1 MSDVSAGDARRPARP
16 GGGRRV
22 TMRDVADAA
31 GVSQPL
37 VSIVMR
43 DVPGAS
49 PESRAHVLQVAAR
62 LGYRRDER
70 ARMLKQGRSRLVG
83 IVFHAAQPFHGQL
96 IDELQLAA
104 RAAGY
109 NVSLAAVTKRRGEAD
124 AIEALLGER
133 VEGLVLLGASLDEPQ
148 LDRIADEVP
157 VVTVASQYSSERFD
171 SVSMDD
177 ARGTELA
184 VQHLHQR
191 GHSRILYLGAPG
203 VSGDEVRTATFLEAA
218 AEAGIGD
225 EIAIVTGGASEAAGA
240 EAIAVALRRYPDTTA
255 VIAFNDRSA
264 QGVVAQARLLGKR
277 VPEDLAVV
285 GFDNSEQ
292 AELPYLQLTSLAQ
305 DPAQLASAAIE
316 MVVGRV
322 DANAEGESPRIGEHR
337 ILPTELVVRS
347 SSGGS
352 GNPVERSR

>member
-1 MSDVSAGDARRPARP
+1 MSDVDARDARRPARP
-16 GGGRRV
+16 GGGKRV

-49 PESRAHVLQVAAR
+49 PESRAHVLEVAAR

-83 IVFHAAQPFHGQL
+83 IVFHAAQPFHGEL

-104 RAAGY
+104 RSAGY

-133 VEGLVLLGASLDEPQ
+133 VEGLVLLGASLPEEQ
-148 LDRIADEVP
+148 LERIAEEVP
-157 VVTVASQYSSERFD
+157 VVTVASQYSSASFD

-177 ARGTELA
+177 ARGMELA
-184 VQHLHQR
+184 VRHLHER

-203 VSGDEVRTATFLEAA
+203 VSGDEVRTTTFLTATAA
-218 AEAGIGD
+218 AGLGD
-225 EIAIVTGGASEAAGA
+225 QVAIVAGGASEAAGA
-240 EAIAVALRRYPDTTA
+240 KVIEEALARYPDATA
-255 VIAFNDRSA
+255 VVAFNDRSA

-285 GFDNSEQ
+285 GFDDSEQ

-305 DPAQLASAAIE
+305 DPAQLASAAVE

-322 DANAEGESPRIGEHR
+322 DASAEGEQPRSGEHR
-337 ILPTELVVRS
+337 ILPTRLVVRS
-347 SSGGS
+347 STSN
-352 GNPVERSR
+352 GNSVGRSR

>member
-1 MSDVSAGDARRPARP
+1 MSDADARDARRPARP
-16 GGGRRV
+16 GGGKRV

-49 PESRAHVLQVAAR
+49 AESRAHVLEVAAR

-70 ARMLKQGRSRLVG
+70 ARMLKQGRSRLIG
-83 IVFHAAQPFHGQL
+83 IVFHAAQPFHGEL

-104 RAAGY
+104 REAGY

-133 VEGLVLLGASLDEPQ
+133 VEGLVLLGASLPEVE

-157 VVTVASQYSSERFD
+157 VVAVASQYSSDRFD
-171 SVSMDD
+171 SVSMDG

-184 VQHLHQR
+184 VQHLRER
-191 GHSRILYLGAPG
+191 GHTRILYLGAPG
-203 VSGDEVRTATFLEAA
+203 VSGDELRHAAFLRAAEAA
-218 AEAGIGD
+218 ALADAVGVV
-225 EIAIVTGGASEAAGA
+225 AGGASEAAGA
-240 EAIAVALRRYPDTTA
+240 AAIEDALKRHPETTA

-277 VPEDLAVV
+277 IPEDLAVV

-292 AELPYLQLTSLAQ
+292 ADLPYLQLTSLAQ
-305 DPAQLASAAIE
+305 DPAQLASAAVE

-322 DANAEGESPRIGEHR
+322 DANDKGQAMNNGEHR
-337 ILPTELVVRS
+337 VLPTKLVVRL
-347 SSGGS
+347 SSGS
-352 GNPVERSR
+352 PDQ

>member
-1 MSDVSAGDARRPARP
+1 MSDADARDARRPVRP
-16 GGGRRV
+16 GGGKRV
-22 TMRDVADAA
+22 TMRDVAEAA

-49 PESRAHVLQVAAR
+49 PESRAHVLEVASR

-70 ARMLKQGRSRLVG
+70 ARMLKQGRSHLIG
-83 IVFHAAQPFHGQL
+83 IVFHAAQPFHGEL

-104 RAAGY
+104 REAGY
-109 NVSLAAVTKRRGEAD
+109 NVSLAAVTRRRGEAD

-133 VEGLVLLGASLDEPQ
+133 VEGLVLLGASLAEEE
-148 LDRIADEVP
+148 LERIADEVP
-157 VVTVASQYSSERFD
+157 VVTVASQYSSARFD

-184 VQHLHQR
+184 VQHLRER
-191 GHSRILYLGAPG
+191 GHTRILYLGAPG
-203 VSGDEVRTATFLEAA
+203 VSGDEVRTATFLEATTA
-218 AEAGIGD
+218 AGLGGEVAVV
-225 EIAIVTGGASEAAGA
+225 AGGASEAAGA
-240 EAIAVALRRYPDTTA
+240 KVIEDALKHHPDATA

-264 QGVVAQARLLGKR
+264 QGVVAHARLLGKR
-277 VPEDLAVV
+277 IPEDLAVV

-305 DPAQLASAAIE
+305 DPAQLASTAVE

-322 DANAEGESPRIGEHR
+322 DPTAEGEAPRTGEHR
-337 ILPTELVVRS
+337 ILPTKLVVRS
-347 SSGGS
+347 SSGDPAPS
-352 GNPVERSR
+352 SR